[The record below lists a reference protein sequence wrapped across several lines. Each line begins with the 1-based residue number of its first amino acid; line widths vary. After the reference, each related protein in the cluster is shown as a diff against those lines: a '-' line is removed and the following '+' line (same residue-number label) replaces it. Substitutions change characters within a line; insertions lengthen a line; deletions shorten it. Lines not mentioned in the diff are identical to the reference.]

1 MQAYRIRAYRRQ
13 LVEVIITALDD
24 EYAFDAAIDIPAHE
38 WDVIQTLEVEEPDS
52 ITLADPCDN
61 DDSDWHLEKQ

>member
-24 EYAFDAAIDIPAHE
+24 EYAFDAAIDLSPHD
-38 WDVIQTLEVEEPDS
+38 WDVIETLEVEEPDS
-52 ITLADPCDN
+52 ITLADSCHE
-61 DDSDWHLEKQ
+61 DDANWHLEN